1 LTATTLTGVDAEAQ
15 FAELLERHRGIVF
28 KVAATYCR
36 NPADREDVAQE
47 IVTQLWR
54 AFPTYDAA
62 RTFSTWMYR
71 IALNVAISFVR
82 TNSVRAR
89 HTVALDET
97 HDVEDPT
104 IAEADETAR
113 LLYSFI
119 DRLDALN
126 RALLLLYLDEH
137 SYRDIAAILGITET
151 NVATKISR
159 LKQRFAREAALAL
172 GVLITL
178 AVGPFWWSHR
188 AEPGLLV
195 SGLVLHLYAVLMIAL
210 GTRVI
215 VLIRTLQ
222 LDAPVVQI
230 QKALANLRRSYLLT
244 GFVVG
249 MPWWLLWIPL
259 TSVVFGFDPVVDVPR
274 SWLVTNLVVGVVG
287 ILGTLWFFRALWT
300 APADSERR
308 RGAEDSVAGRSF
320 KSAQGFLDEIA
331 RFERE

>member
-1 LTATTLTGVDAEAQ
+1 MTANTLTGDDAEAR

-54 AFPTYDAA
+54 AYPKFDPT

-82 TNSVRAR
+82 SNSVHER

-97 HDVEDPT
+97 HDVEDSS
-104 IAEADETAR
+104 AGAHEEDERTR
-113 LLYSFI
+113 VLYAFI

-159 LKQRFAREAALAL
+159 LKQRFARE
-172 GVLITL
+172 
-178 AVGPFWWSHR
+178 
-188 AEPGLLV
+188 
-195 SGLVLHLYAVLMIAL
+195 IA
-210 GTRVI
+210 
-215 VLIRTLQ
+215 Q
-222 LDAPVVQI
+222 
-230 QKALANLRRSYLLT
+230 
-244 GFVVG
+244 
-249 MPWWLLWIPL
+249 
-259 TSVVFGFDPVVDVPR
+259 
-274 SWLVTNLVVGVVG
+274 
-287 ILGTLWFFRALWT
+287 
-300 APADSERR
+300 
-308 RGAEDSVAGRSF
+308 
-320 KSAQGFLDEIA
+320 
-331 RFERE
+331 